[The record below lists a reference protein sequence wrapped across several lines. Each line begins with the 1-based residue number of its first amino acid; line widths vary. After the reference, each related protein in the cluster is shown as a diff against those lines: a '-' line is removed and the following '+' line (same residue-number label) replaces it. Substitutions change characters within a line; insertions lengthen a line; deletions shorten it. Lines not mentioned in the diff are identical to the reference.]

1 MDYGNIL
8 GVVLENFAKL
18 LPLRTVHDYQQG
30 LRWTFGKAGKNLK
43 TGWKIFVP
51 MVQSIDIIDRTIS
64 SIDLHPQ
71 VIRTSDNKQV
81 AIRSGLEYR
90 ILDAREYFLNLQ
102 DNDAVATVRIVA
114 RGYIA
119 TELSKYDYQDIWG
132 GKEDVENALT
142 TRLQEKVAAWGL
154 EAVRIHIAE
163 YPEARS
169 HRLFGIND
177 QIPSGE

>member
-8 GVVLENFAKL
+8 GVIFENMAKL
-18 LPLRTVHDYQQG
+18 LPIRTVHDYQQG

-43 TGWKIFVP
+43 TGWKFFMP
-51 MVQSIDIIDRTIS
+51 LVQSVDIIDQTVS

-71 VIRTSDNKQV
+71 VIRTSDDKQI

-90 ILDAREYFLNLQ
+90 ILDAKEYFLNLQ

-119 TELSKYDYQDIWG
+119 AELSKYSYKDIWTK
-132 GKEDVENALT
+132 KEDIEIALT
-142 TRLQEKVAAWGL
+142 ERLQEKVTAWGL
-154 EAVRIHIAE
+154 DAQRIHIAE
-163 YPEARS
+163 YPEVRS